1 MKRILVFLIC
11 ISLVFGAAPYAF
23 AEQDASIL
31 TGEELVNKGTAIN
44 AFWEIG
50 EFDGEKGL
58 LILSQLTDNSYN
70 MKVTFRPEYDETSKD
85 ETSGNDSSQP
95 SSPDNN
101 SEPESE
107 PEIEPGYST
116 EPEE

>member
-1 MKRILVFLIC
+1 MLTIKDAKLKLTVAKNLI
-11 ISLVFGAAPYAF
+11 
-23 AEQDASIL
+23 D
-31 TGEELVNKGTAIN
+31 K
-44 AFWEIG
+44 G